1 MFYENFLKQC
11 NKKNISPSAAA
22 EEMGFIRSVVTRWSK
37 GTKPRN
43 ATLSRIANYFQISIE
58 ELETGLTTEKEPR
71 DTLGPKQLLLY
82 EKMLNLSPEQLDQ
95 ALQFV
100 DYLIHQ
106 QN

>member
-1 MFYENFLKQC
+1 MN
-11 NKKNISPSAAA
+11 
-22 EEMGFIRSVVTRWSK
+22 
-37 GTKPRN
+37 
-43 ATLSRIANYFQISIE
+43 SIE
-58 ELETGLTTEKEPR
+58 IIKDICKKRKIPISKLEKDCGFGNGYISKAAGGITSDRLKVISEYLDVSTGFLLTGKEEEPR